1 MTLSRI
7 DISSN
12 VAGTWKVRPMPSR
25 AWVAALARVTSMSEN
40 TIRPVVGGMSPA
52 TQLKKVDL
60 PAPFGP
66 INPTISPS
74 PTSRLAFASATK
86 LPKLR
91 ETSRALSSMTHRDAV
106 TAARPPL
113 RDAPGEIEQPA
124 RLEARQDHDDAA
136 VEDVGEPRAAA
147 PEQRVGRRLQRNEDD
162 GAEQRAEQGAGAAER
177 RDDDHLDRAQDA
189 EPALGIDEADHQ
201 RVERA
206 GKRGEGGR
214 EQQRIEFVA
223 GDRHAEAA
231 RRALARADGAPIV
244 THAAA
249 LQMPGEQQQAGE
261 HDEEQIIIGNRAAE
275 REIEPGARHSGPHQA
290 GRGADEIPVADG
302 DADQL
307 GDRDGGHGKIMAVQA
322 EGRQPDHDRHAE
334 ADHDGERHAGNRR
347 EPQMREREQ
356 RQVCPDSEKHRVAD
370 RDLAGIAAED
380 VPGGGA
386 DRREQHVGAHA
397 AVEIVRDQPRIE
409 DEQSRDED
417 AEPDHAPA
425 LPNRPSG
432 RTHRM
437 ATNRPYTMMSL

>member
-66 INPTISPS
+66 INPTISPLV
-74 PTSRLAFASATK
+74 TSRLAFASATK

-91 ETSRALSSMTHRDAV
+91 ETWRALSSMTHRDAF
-106 TAARPPL
+106 TPARPPL

-124 RLEARQDHDDAA
+124 RLEPRQDHDDA
-136 VEDVGEPRAAA
+136 
-147 PEQRVGRRLQRNEDD
+147 
-162 GAEQRAEQGAGAAER
+162 AEQRAEQGAGAAER

-201 RVERA
+201 RVEGA

-223 GDRHAEAA
+223 GDRHAQAA
-231 RRALARADGAPIV
+231 RGALARTDGAPIV
-244 THAAA
+244 AHAAA
-249 LQMPGEQQQAGE
+249 LQMPGEQQKARE
-261 HDEEQIIIGNRAAE
+261 HDEEQIIIRNGTPE
-275 REIEPGARHSGPHQA
+275 REVEPGTRYRGPHQA
-290 GRGADEIPVADG
+290 GRRADVVPGADG

-322 EGRQPDHDRHAE
+322 EGRQPDHDRHPE

-347 EPQMREREQ
+347 EP
-356 RQVCPDSEKHRVAD
+356 
-370 RDLAGIAAED
+370 
-380 VPGGGA
+380 
-386 DRREQHVGAHA
+386 
-397 AVEIVRDQPRIE
+397 
-409 DEQSRDED
+409 
-417 AEPDHAPA
+417 
-425 LPNRPSG
+425 
-432 RTHRM
+432 
-437 ATNRPYTMMSL
+437 